1 MMGTGCCL
9 MVTTIQLDEGI
20 EPSLAP
26 PQFDGET
33 PASFPDQFNINPLS
47 RTTSRASSIAQRSVM
62 TLRSIFRHTTV
73 SAATLASATAFYS
86 EYLESRP
93 YKTYSVRTF
102 CESFFNSHRAASAKI
117 VSVKRYGHRFGVP
130 HRFLIF
136 HIIRTDGKDFYL
148 RVDRRPDHD
157 IPLWE
162 FGIQNLGRSNAADT
176 VSNKVCSACV
186 RTDGIFRSTGCHIWP
201 T

>member
-1 MMGTGCCL
+1 MPNGHL
-9 MVTTIQLDEGI
+9 QLDEGI

-26 PQFDGET
+26 PQSDGET
-33 PASFPDQFNINPLS
+33 PVQATFFPDRFNINPLS
-47 RTTSRASSIAQRSVM
+47 RTTSRASFITQRSVM
-62 TLRSIFRHTTV
+62 TIRSIFRHIFV

-102 CESFFNSHRAASAKI
+102 CESLFNSHRAVSAEI

-136 HIIRTDGKDFYL
+136 HVVRTDGKDFYL

-157 IPLWE
+157 VPLWE

-176 VSNKVCSACV
+176 VSNKLCSACMK
-186 RTDGIFRSTGCHIWP
+186 TDGVCRSTGCHIWP

>member
-1 MMGTGCCL
+1 MLPNGNL
-9 MVTTIQLDEGI
+9 QLDEGI

-26 PQFDGET
+26 PQSHGET
-33 PASFPDQFNINPLS
+33 PVQATSFPDRFNINPLS
-47 RTTSRASSIAQRSVM
+47 RTTSRASSITQHSV
-62 TLRSIFRHTTV
+62 TAILSILRRHIFV
-73 SAATLASATAFYS
+73 SAATLASAAAFYS

-102 CESFFNSHRAASAKI
+102 CESFFNSHRAVSAEI
-117 VSVKRYGHRFGVP
+117 VSVKRYGDRFGVP

-136 HIIRTDGKDFYL
+136 HVVRTDGKDFYL
-148 RVDRRPDHD
+148 RVDRRRDHD
-157 IPLWE
+157 VSLWE

-176 VSNKVCSACV
+176 VGSKACSACV
-186 RTDGIFRSTGCHIWP
+186 RTDGVCRSTDCHIWP